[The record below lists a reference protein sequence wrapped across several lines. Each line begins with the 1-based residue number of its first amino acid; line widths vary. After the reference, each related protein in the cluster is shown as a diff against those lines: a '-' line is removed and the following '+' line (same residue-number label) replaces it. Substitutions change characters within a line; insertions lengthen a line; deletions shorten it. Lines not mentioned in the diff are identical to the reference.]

1 MIFSAVREL
10 GDAHLDLFRWASY
23 FRAVTRFHLRQI
35 MRRLRVLP
43 CVVAAMLAGT
53 ALTLTAQAPRVVAL
67 RGATVHTAVG
77 APIANGTIIVR
88 DGKIAAVGAGVP
100 IPAGAEVVDV
110 SGKQVIP
117 GMIDNHSH
125 IGADPSDLNE
135 QAVSFG
141 PQHRMVD
148 ALNPDDR
155 GWKPAVNGGVT
166 TVVTGTGS
174 GEVSSGV
181 AAVVKTFGA
190 DFERR
195 IIRAEG
201 GLKIAMGRKRADR
214 PPSTSPAVTA
224 GLRAWFIRAREY
236 ADAKRRWEAGDKKT
250 PAPPRDLGL
259 ETVARVLE
267 RKEYIRA
274 HVHTAADIMAVLKL
288 KDEFGFDLAL
298 HHATEAYK
306 VADEIAKRNVG
317 VVGMPLFVRIGMKEE
332 VMRSPYTLWKA
343 GALYAFHTDD
353 PVVASKWLR
362 YCAAMGM
369 RYGLP
374 EEEALKGVTINAAKI
389 ARVADRIGSI
399 EPGKDADLVVLDG
412 PWYEPKTR
420 VDRVYVD
427 GVLAYDR
434 TKEEK

>member
-1 MIFSAVREL
+1 MQMTRPLAASTILLGLAAAFTVSPLSAQ
-10 GDAHLDLFRWASY
+10 S
-23 FRAVTRFHLRQI
+23 
-35 MRRLRVLP
+35 
-43 CVVAAMLAGT
+43 
-53 ALTLTAQAPRVVAL
+53 PRTIVL

-77 APIANGTIIVR
+77 APISNATIVIR
-88 DGKIAAVGAGVP
+88 DGKFSAVGPGAAV
-100 IPAGAEVVDV
+100 PANAEVVDV
-110 SGKQVIP
+110 TGKQVIP

-125 IGADPSDLNE
+125 IGADPSELNE
-135 QAVSFG
+135 SAVSFG

-155 GWKPAVNGGVT
+155 GWKPAANAGVT

-181 AAVVKTFGA
+181 AVVVKTFGA
-190 DFERR
+190 DFDRR
-195 IIRAEG
+195 ILRANG
-201 GLKIAMGRKRADR
+201 GLKIAMGRKRPDR

-224 GLRAWFIRAREY
+224 GLRSLFIRAREY
-236 ADAKRRWEAGDKKT
+236 ADARKRWESGDKKGA
-250 PAPPRDLGL
+250 PPPRDLGL
-259 ETVARVLE
+259 ETVARVLARE
-267 RKEYIRA
+267 EYVRA
-274 HVHTAADIMAVLKL
+274 HVHTAADILAILKL

-306 VADEIAKRNVG
+306 VADEIARRDVG

-332 VMRSPYTLWKA
+332 VMRSPYTLWRA
-343 GALYAFHTDD
+343 GVLYAFHTDD

-362 YCAAMGM
+362 YCAAMAM

-374 EEEALKGVTINAAKI
+374 EIEALKGATINAARI
-389 ARVADRIGSI
+389 ARVADRVGSI
-399 EPGKDADLVVLDG
+399 EVGKDADLVVLDG

-434 TKEEK
+434 SKEDK

>member
-1 MIFSAVREL
+1 MSIGRALAATHLLATLLVASR
-10 GDAHLDLFRWASY
+10 DA
-23 FRAVTRFHLRQI
+23 
-35 MRRLRVLP
+35 
-43 CVVAAMLAGT
+43 G
-53 ALTLTAQAPRVVAL
+53 AQTPSVIAL
-67 RGATVHTAVG
+67 RGATVHTAAG
-77 APIANGTIIVR
+77 APIANATVLIR
-88 DGKIAAVGAGVP
+88 DGKIAAVGVGVP
-100 IPAGAEVVDV
+100 IPAGAQVVDA
-110 SGKQVIP
+110 SGKQIIP

-125 IGADPSDLNE
+125 IGTDPSDLNE

-155 GWKPAVNGGVT
+155 GWTPAVNGGVT

-190 DFERR
+190 AFDRR
-195 IIRAEG
+195 ILRADG
-201 GLKIAMGRKRADR
+201 GLKIAMGRKRPDR

-224 GLRAWFIRAREY
+224 GLRALFIRGREY
-236 ADAKRRWEAGDKKT
+236 MDGQKRWEAGDKKG
-250 PAPPRDLGL
+250 APPARDLGM
-259 ETVARVLE
+259 ETIARVLRRE
-267 RKEYIRA
+267 EYVRA

-288 KDEFGFDLAL
+288 KDEFGFDLAI

-306 VADEIAKRNVG
+306 VAPEIVKRNVG

-374 EEEALKGVTINAAKI
+374 EDEALKGVTINAAKI
-389 ARVADRIGSI
+389 ARVADRVGSI
-399 EPGKDADLVVLDG
+399 ETGKDADLVVLDG
-412 PWYEPKTR
+412 PWFEPKTR

-434 TKEEK
+434 AKEGK

>member
-1 MIFSAVREL
+1 
-10 GDAHLDLFRWASY
+10 
-23 FRAVTRFHLRQI
+23 
-35 MRRLRVLP
+35 MRISWLSSLLIAAL
-43 CVVAAMLAGT
+43 VAAPQATM
-53 ALTLTAQAPRVVAL
+53 AQAPRVIAL
-67 RGATVHTAVG
+67 RGATVHTAAG
-77 APIANGTIIVR
+77 APISNGTVIVR
-88 DGKIAAVGAGVP
+88 DGKIAAVGSGVP
-100 IPAGAEVVDV
+100 IPAGAEIVDV
-110 SGKQVIP
+110 SGKQIIP

-155 GWKPAVNGGVT
+155 GWKPAANGGVT

-195 IIRAEG
+195 IIRPDG

-224 GLRAWFIRAREY
+224 GLRALFIRGREY
-236 ADAKRRWEAGDKKT
+236 MDAQKRWEAGDKKGT
-250 PAPPRDLGL
+250 PPARDLGL
-259 ETVARVLE
+259 ETIARVLRRE
-267 RKEYIRA
+267 EYVRA

-288 KDEFGFDLAL
+288 KDEFGFDLAI

-306 VADEIAKRNVG
+306 IPGEIVKRNVG

-332 VMRSPYTLWKA
+332 VMRSPYTLWRA

-374 EEEALKGVTINAAKI
+374 EDEALKGVTINAAKI
-389 ARVADRIGSI
+389 ARVADRVGSI
-399 EPGKDADLVVLDG
+399 EVGKDADLVVLDG

-427 GVLAYDR
+427 GALAYDR
-434 TKEEK
+434 AKEDK